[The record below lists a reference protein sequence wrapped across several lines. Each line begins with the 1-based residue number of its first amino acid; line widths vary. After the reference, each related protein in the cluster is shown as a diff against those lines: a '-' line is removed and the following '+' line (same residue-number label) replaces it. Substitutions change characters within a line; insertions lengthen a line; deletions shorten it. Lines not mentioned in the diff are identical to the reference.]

1 MLSSGGE
8 NLEKK
13 IMTLLVVFLCTL
25 IVPTKLFATSWA
37 YPFVVWDGYIYIV
50 NDEYVTDIDKEIGQ
64 VTRYSDMYQQ
74 PGNFSN
80 VYEKGTKY
88 YSIKGVS
95 TDESIAVDDGNG
107 NYKKAVREKEYTFG
121 RTAEDVSEE
130 NSSDMTASLLVLS
143 TITIFVILI
152 VLKKI
157 KR

>member
-1 MLSSGGE
+1 
-8 NLEKK
+8 
-13 IMTLLVVFLCTL
+13 
-25 IVPTKLFATSWA
+25 
-37 YPFVVWDGYIYIV
+37 V
-50 NDEYVTDIDKEIGQ
+50 NDEYVTEIDKEIGQ

-80 VYEKGTKY
+80 AFEKGTKY

-95 TDESIAVDDGNG
+95 TDESIAVEDGNG

-121 RTAEDVSEE
+121 VIAAADSEDN
-130 NSSDMTASLLVLS
+130 NSDIPVRLLVLS
-143 TITIFVILI
+143 TITIFIILI

>member
-1 MLSSGGE
+1 MKHKLSF
-8 NLEKK
+8 
-13 IMTLLVVFLCTL
+13 LLLIGVFCAL
-25 IVPTKLFATSWA
+25 IVPSKSLATSWA

-50 NDEYVTDIDKEIGQ
+50 NDEYVTEVDEEIGQ

-80 VYEKGTKY
+80 VYGKGTKY
-88 YSIKGVS
+88 YSIKGVN

-121 RTAEDVSEE
+121 KSTEDVSEE
-130 NSSDMTASLLVLS
+130 NSSDMTARLLVLS
-143 TITIFVILI
+143 TITVFVILI

>member
-1 MLSSGGE
+1 MKHKLSF
-8 NLEKK
+8 
-13 IMTLLVVFLCTL
+13 LLLIGVFCAL
-25 IVPTKLFATSWA
+25 IVPSKSLATSWA

-50 NDEYVTDIDKEIGQ
+50 NDEYVTEVDEEIGQ

-88 YSIKGVS
+88 YSIKGVN

-121 RTAEDVSEE
+121 KSAEDVSEE
-130 NSSDMTASLLVLS
+130 NSSDMTARLLVLS
-143 TITIFVILI
+143 TITVFVILI

>member
-1 MLSSGGE
+1 MKHKLSF
-8 NLEKK
+8 
-13 IMTLLVVFLCTL
+13 LLLIGVFCAL
-25 IVPTKLFATSWA
+25 IVPSKLLATSWA

-50 NDEYVTDIDKEIGQ
+50 NDEYVTEVDEEIGQ

-88 YSIKGVS
+88 YSIKGVN

-121 RTAEDVSEE
+121 KSTEDVSEE
-130 NSSDMTASLLVLS
+130 NSSDMTARLLVLS
-143 TITIFVILI
+143 TITVFVILI

>member
-1 MLSSGGE
+1 VS
-8 NLEKK
+8 
-13 IMTLLVVFLCTL
+13 
-25 IVPTKLFATSWA
+25 
-37 YPFVVWDGYIYIV
+37 
-50 NDEYVTDIDKEIGQ
+50 DEYVTEIDKEIGQ

-80 VYEKGTKY
+80 AFEKGTKY

-95 TDESIAVDDGNG
+95 SDESIAVEDGNG

-121 RTAEDVSEE
+121 VTAAADSEDN
-130 NSSDMTASLLVLS
+130 NSDFPVRLLVPS
-143 TITIFVILI
+143 TITIFIILI